1 MNNVTLQ
8 GVLMRNPELKVSANG
23 KYKYTGFIL
32 AVEREE
38 NRKGMDYIPCKAW
51 GKTAEIISQQGKKD
65 SMLLI
70 SKGRIGS
77 NRYEDKEGKKHY
89 SIEVTI
95 EEGSFLRGQNLE
107 AKSTTLRDTPIP
119 F

>member
-51 GKTAEIISQQGKKD
+51 GKLQ
-65 SMLLI
+65 
-70 SKGRIGS
+70 
-77 NRYEDKEGKKHY
+77 
-89 SIEVTI
+89 
-95 EEGSFLRGQNLE
+95 
-107 AKSTTLRDTPIP
+107 KS
-119 F
+119 